1 MRLQDAL
8 DSYLLQLAAD
18 GRSAHTLSQYGR
30 HLRSFAAWVGPDRDL
45 DVITTTDVAKYM
57 TTPAVIEGRS
67 PVTLNAVRTSLRVF
81 FAFAHSAGFVAH
93 NPGRLLRRSL
103 CSAGPPRGLLEDEI
117 TRLMDSLTVAQG
129 PVARRDHLLI
139 AVMLRAGL
147 RLGSAL
153 ALNRGDVDLGR
164 GELLMRVAKNQQVE
178 RVYLSRELRDHLV
191 GYLAGRGERADE
203 PLFTGP
209 GGARLG
215 QRQAQRRVEIWLRR
229 AGIEHGSAHSLRH
242 SFALSL
248 YARCGDVLLV
258 KEAMRHRSIAS
269 TLIYARPR
277 EAELK
282 RVLQA

>member
-1 MRLQDAL
+1 MRLSDAL

-30 HLRSFAAWVGPDRDL
+30 HLRSFAAWLGADRDL
-45 DVITTTDVAKYM
+45 DGITTTDVARYM
-57 TTPAVIEGRS
+57 TTPAVVDGRS
-67 PVTLNAVRTSLRVF
+67 PATLNAVRTSLRVY
-81 FAFAHSAGFVAH
+81 FAFAHAAGFVAH

-103 CSAGPPRGLLEDEI
+103 CSAGPPRGLLDDEVA
-117 TRLMDSLTVAQG
+117 RLMDALTVAQG

-164 GELLMRVAKNQQVE
+164 SELAVRVAKNRQVE
-178 RVYLSRELRDHLV
+178 PVFICGELRDHLV
-191 GYLAGRGERADE
+191 GYLADRWNAGDK

-229 AGIEHGSAHSLRH
+229 AGVEHGSAHSLRH
-242 SFALSL
+242 SFALRM

-269 TLIYARPR
+269 TLVYARPR
-277 EAELK
+277 EAEL
-282 RVLQA
+282 RRMLG